1 MSQLDWGVL
10 VGTIAFIVLY
20 GVWKTR
26 KTSNMSSFL
35 KAGNTERWWMMG
47 LSVMATQASAITF
60 LSTPGQAFADGMRF
74 IQFYFGLPLAMV
86 VLSITAIPIYYR
98 LKVYTAY
105 EYLENR
111 FDLKTRSLAALL
123 FLLQRGLSTGIT
135 IYAPAIILSAI
146 LGWNLTGTIL
156 FIGIVVTFYTVVGG
170 SKAVSQTQRLQMAV
184 MLGGMVAAAVVVVQM
199 LPAQVGFSEAM
210 VVAGKLGKLNL
221 VDLSFNPNDRYNLW
235 SGLIGGFFL
244 ALSYF
249 GTDQSQVG
257 RYLGGETIA
266 QSRLGLLMNGLVKVP
281 MQFLILLVGV
291 LVFVFYQFYQPPL
304 YFNQQQATKVMA
316 TQDAPAWQ
324 TLETQSQAAFLQK
337 RDATLALV
345 AAHQNQDQ
353 AGIAQAT
360 QQAQAAEVQQKQLR
374 ASAQEL
380 VKTHNSG
387 VDLKDTDYV
396 FLTFVTQQLPRG
408 LVGLLL
414 AVVLCAAMGSTASA
428 FSSLA
433 STTVV
438 DVYKRSVN
446 KNGSETHYVKAS
458 RWFTIGWGAVSIFFA
473 LFASQ
478 LENLI
483 QAVNILGSLFYGTI
497 LGVFVAAFYFKRLH
511 GNAVFWAAVLTQFLI
526 FLLYYTTEIAYLWYN
541 LIGCF
546 LVVIIGYLLEPLLP
560 KSKPSI
566 GEKEAVG

>member
-1 MSQLDWGVL
+1 MSYLDWAVL

-20 GVWKTR
+20 GVWKTH
-26 KTSNMSSFL
+26 KTRNMSTFL
-35 KAGNTERWWMMG
+35 KADNTERWWMMG
-47 LSVMATQASAITF
+47 LSIMATQASAITF
-60 LSTPGQAFADGMRF
+60 LSTPGQAFEDGMRF

-86 VLSITAIPIYYR
+86 VLSATAIPIYYR

-105 EYLENR
+105 EYLEGR
-111 FDLKTRSLAALL
+111 FDLKTRSLAAFL

-146 LGWNLTGTIL
+146 LGWNLTYTIL
-156 FIGIVVTFYTVVGG
+156 FIGVVVTFYTVVGG
-170 SKAVSQTQRLQMAV
+170 SKAVSQTQRLQMSV
-184 MLGGMVAAAVVVVQM
+184 MLGGMLVAAIVVVRL
-199 LPAQVGFSEAM
+199 LPAQVGFSDAL
-210 VVAGKLGKLNL
+210 VVAGKMGKMNL
-221 VDLSFNPNDRYNLW
+221 VDLSFDPNDRYNLW

-281 MQFLILLVGV
+281 MQFLILMVGV
-291 LVFVFYQFYQPPL
+291 MVFVFYQFYQPPL
-304 YFNQQQATKVMA
+304 YFNQQQVAKVA
-316 TQDAPAWQ
+316 ASAQAGEWQ
-324 TLETQSQAAFLQK
+324 KLETENTAAFTQK
-337 RDATLALV
+337 REAALAMV
-345 AAHQNQDQ
+345 AAHQSNNQGGVEQ
-353 AGIAQAT
+353 AAL
-360 QQAQAAEVQQKQLR
+360 QAQAAEEKRKVLRKEAHVLVNQQN
-374 ASAQEL
+374 
-380 VKTHNSG
+380 VG
-387 VDLKDTDYV
+387 VELKDTDYV
-396 FLTFVTQQLPRG
+396 FLTFVTQQLPQG
-408 LVGLLL
+408 LIGLLL

-438 DVYKRSVN
+438 DVYKRSIVQN
-446 KNGSETHYVKAS
+446 ASDAHYVSAS
-458 RWFTIGWGAVSIFFA
+458 RWLTIGWGAVSILFA

-497 LGVFVAAFYFKRLH
+497 LGVFLAAFYCKSLR
-511 GNAVFWAAVLTQFLI
+511 GNAVFWAAVLTQGII
-526 FLLYYTTEIAYLWYN
+526 FTLYFTTSIAYLWYN

-546 LVVIIGYLLEPLLP
+546 LVIGIAYLLQPLLQ
-560 KSKPSI
+560 
-566 GEKEAVG
+566 ERA

>member
-1 MSQLDWGVL
+1 MSGLDWGVL

-26 KTSNMSSFL
+26 KAQHMSGYL
-35 KAGNTERWWMMG
+35 RADNTERWWMMG
-47 LSVMATQASAITF
+47 LSIMATQASAITF
-60 LSTPGQAFADGMRF
+60 LSTPGQAFDDGMRF

-98 LKVYTAY
+98 LKVFTAY
-105 EYLENR
+105 EYLETR

-156 FIGIVVTFYTVVGG
+156 FIGVVVTFYTVVGG
-170 SKAVSQTQRLQMAV
+170 TKAVSQTQRLQMAV
-184 MLGGMVAAAVVVVQM
+184 MLGGMLMAAIVVVRL
-199 LPAQVGFSEAM
+199 LPEEVGFSEAM
-210 VVAGKLGKLNL
+210 AVAGTSGKLNL

-244 ALSYF
+244 SLSYF

-281 MQFLILLVGV
+281 MQFLILMVGV

-304 YFNQQQATKVMA
+304 YFNQQQTTNVLASQVA
-316 TQDAPAWQ
+316 GPAWRE
-324 TLETQSQAAFLQK
+324 LESTGQLVFQEK
-337 RDATLALV
+337 KDATLALV
-345 AAHQNQDQ
+345 EAYKTDNEAGEKEAAQRIQR
-353 AGIAQAT
+353 AEEKRKSLRVKAQ
-360 QQAQAAEVQQKQLR
+360 
-374 ASAQEL
+374 SM
-380 VKTHNSG
+380 VKDYNKGT
-387 VDLKDTDYV
+387 DLKDTDYV
-396 FLTFVTQQLPRG
+396 FLTFVTQQFPKG

-428 FSSLA
+428 FNSLA

-438 DVYKRSVN
+438 DVYKRSL
-446 KNGSETHYVKAS
+446 KPHASDAHYVGAS

-497 LGVFVAAFYFKRLH
+497 LGVFIAAFYFRRLS
-511 GNAVFWAAVLTQFLI
+511 GNPVFWAAVLTQMTI
-526 FLLYYTTEIAYLWYN
+526 FLLYFYTDIAYLWYN
-541 LIGCF
+541 LIGVV
-546 LVVIIGYLLEPLLP
+546 LVVGLAYLLQPMLRRR
-560 KSKPSI
+560 
-566 GEKEAVG
+566 A

>member
-1 MSQLDWGVL
+1 MSGIDWGVL
-10 VGTIAFIVLY
+10 IGTIAFIVLY

-26 KTSNMSSFL
+26 KPQHMSGYL
-35 KAGNTERWWMMG
+35 RADNTERWWMMG
-47 LSVMATQASAITF
+47 LSIMATQASAITF
-60 LSTPGQAFADGMRF
+60 LSTPGQAFEDGMRF
-74 IQFYFGLPLAMV
+74 IQFYLGLPLAMV

-98 LKVYTAY
+98 LKVFTAY
-105 EYLENR
+105 EYLESR
-111 FDLKTRSLAALL
+111 FDLKTRSLAAML

-156 FIGIVVTFYTVVGG
+156 FIGVVVTFYTVVGG
-170 SKAVSQTQRLQMAV
+170 TKAVSQTQRLQMAV
-184 MLGGMVAAAVVVVQM
+184 MLGGMATAAVVVVRL
-199 LPAQVGFSEAM
+199 LPEDVGLSEAL
-210 VVAGKLGKLNL
+210 VVAGESGKMNLIDLN
-221 VDLSFNPNDRYNLW
+221 FNPNDRYNLW

-291 LVFVFYQFYQPPL
+291 LVFVFYQFHQPPL
-304 YFNQQQATKVMA
+304 YFNQQQAANVIA
-316 TQDAPAWQ
+316 SAAAPAWQ
-324 TLETQSQAAFLQK
+324 KLEQESTLAFQAKKQ
-337 RDATLALV
+337 ATLDLV
-345 AAHQNQDQ
+345 AAHQANDAPKKEAAALQ
-353 AGIAQAT
+353 A
-360 QQAQAAEVQQKQLR
+360 QQAEEKRKGLR
-374 ASAQEL
+374 AEAHQL
-380 VKTHNSG
+380 VKNYNQGT
-387 VDLKDTDYV
+387 DFKDTDYV

-408 LVGLLL
+408 LIGLLL

-428 FSSLA
+428 FNSLA

-438 DVYKRSVN
+438 DVYKRSIMQ
-446 KNGSETHYVKAS
+446 GASDDHYVKAS

-497 LGVFVAAFYFKRLH
+497 LGVFIAAFYFKRLA
-511 GNAVFWAAVLTQFLI
+511 GNAVFWAAVCTQMII
-526 FLLYYTTEIAYLWYN
+526 FALYFTTDIAYLWYN
-541 LIGCF
+541 VIGSA
-546 LVVIIGYLLEPLLP
+546 LVVSIGYALQPILP
-560 KSKPSI
+560 ASAA
-566 GEKEAVG
+566 KEI

>member
-1 MSQLDWGVL
+1 MSKLDWAVL
-10 VGTIAFIVLY
+10 AGTIAFIVLY
-20 GVWKTR
+20 GIWQTR
-26 KTSNMSSFL
+26 HTHHMSGFL
-35 KAGNTERWWMMG
+35 KADNTERWWMMG
-47 LSVMATQASAITF
+47 LSIMATQASAITF
-60 LSTPGQAFADGMRF
+60 LSTPGQAFDDGMRF

-105 EYLENR
+105 EYLESR

-146 LGWNLTGTIL
+146 LGWNLTMTIL
-156 FIGIVVTFYTVVGG
+156 FIGVVVIFYTVVGG

-184 MLGGMVAAAVVVVQM
+184 MLGGMLAAAVVVVRL
-199 LPAQVGFSEAM
+199 LPAEVGFSEAM
-210 VVAGKLGKLNL
+210 AVAGKLGKLNL
-221 VDLSFNPNDRYNLW
+221 VDFNFNPNDRYNVW

-281 MQFLILLVGV
+281 MQLLILLVGV
-291 LVFVFYQFYQPPL
+291 LVFVFYQFHQPPL
-304 YFNQQQATKVMA
+304 YFNQQQAAKVMA
-316 TQDAPAWQ
+316 SEAASTWHN
-324 TLETQSQAAFLQK
+324 LEKQSQTAFLKK
-337 RDATLALV
+337 REATLSLLKAR
-345 AAHQNQDQ
+345 QNQDGQGIEQ
-353 AGIAQAT
+353 AALQAQQAEEQRKSLRAEAQA
-360 QQAQAAEVQQKQLR
+360 
-374 ASAQEL
+374 L
-380 VKTHNSG
+380 VKIQNDG
-387 VDLKDTDYV
+387 ADLKDTDYV
-396 FLTFVTQQLPRG
+396 FLTFVTQQLPQG

-438 DVYKRSVN
+438 DVYKRSV
-446 KNGSETHYVKAS
+446 KKGASDEHYVSAS
-458 RWFTIGWGAVSIFFA
+458 RWFTVAWGLASIFFA

-497 LGVFVAAFYFKRLH
+497 LGVFVAAFYFKRLG
-511 GNAVFWAAVLTQFLI
+511 GNAVFWAAVLTQGVI
-526 FLLYYTTEIAYLWYN
+526 FLLYTFTEIAYLWYN
-541 LIGCF
+541 VIGCG
-546 LVVIIGYLLEPLLP
+546 LVVLIGYLLQPLMGRKL
-560 KSKPSI
+560 
-566 GEKEAVG
+566 

>member
-1 MSQLDWGVL
+1 MSQLDWAVL
-10 VGTIAFIVLY
+10 IGTIAFIVLY

-26 KTSNMSSFL
+26 KTRNMSGYL
-35 KAGNTERWWMMG
+35 KADNTERWWMMG
-47 LSVMATQASAITF
+47 LAIMATQASAITF
-60 LSTPGQAFADGMRF
+60 LSTPGQAFEDGMRF

-86 VLSITAIPIYYR
+86 VLSATAIPIYYR

-105 EYLENR
+105 EYLESR
-111 FDLKTRSLAALL
+111 FDLKTRSLAAML

-156 FIGIVVTFYTVVGG
+156 FIGVVVIFYTVVGG
-170 SKAVSQTQRLQMAV
+170 AKAVSQTQRLQMAV
-184 MLGGMVAAAVVVVQM
+184 MLGGMLVAAVVVVRL
-199 LPAQVGFSEAM
+199 LPEQVSFPDAM

-281 MQFLILLVGV
+281 MQFLILMVGV
-291 LVFVFYQFYQPPL
+291 LVFVFYQFHQPPL
-304 YFNQQQATKVMA
+304 YFNQQQAAKVMA
-316 TQDAPAWQ
+316 SEAAPAWRQ
-324 TLETQSQAAFLQK
+324 LEQESTTAFEQK
-337 RDATLALV
+337 RAAALAMIQGYKAGDDAAVET
-345 AAHQNQDQ
+345 AA
-353 AGIAQAT
+353 
-360 QQAQAAEVQQKQLR
+360 QQAQQAEVVRKEARLQ
-374 ASAQEL
+374 AQEL
-380 VKTHNSG
+380 VKSQNNG
-387 VDLKDTDYV
+387 VNLKDTDYV
-396 FLTFVTQQLPRG
+396 FLTFVTQQLPTG

-428 FSSLA
+428 FNSLA

-438 DVYKRSVN
+438 DVYKRSLRPN
-446 KNGSETHYVKAS
+446 ASDNHYVQAS
-458 RWFTIGWGAVSIFFA
+458 RWFTVGWGAVSILFA
-473 LFASQ
+473 LFAQQ

-497 LGVFVAAFYFKRLH
+497 LGVFIAAFYFKTLK
-511 GNAVFWAAVLTQFLI
+511 GNAVFWAAVLTQAII
-526 FLLYYTTEIAYLWYN
+526 FLLYYFTPIAYLWYN
-541 LIGCF
+541 LIGCA
-546 LVVIIGYLLEPLLP
+546 LVVGLGYLLQPLLP
-560 KSKPSI
+560 PNNTS
-566 GEKEAVG
+566 AALTD

>member
-1 MSQLDWGVL
+1 MSYLDWAVL

-26 KTSNMSSFL
+26 KTSHMSTFL
-35 KAGNTERWWMMG
+35 KADNTERWWMMG
-47 LSVMATQASAITF
+47 LSIMATQASAITF
-60 LSTPGQAFADGMRF
+60 LSTPGQAFEDGMRF

-86 VLSITAIPIYYR
+86 VLSATAIPIYYR

-105 EYLENR
+105 EYLEGR
-111 FDLKTRSLAALL
+111 FDLKTRSLAAFL

-146 LGWNLTGTIL
+146 LGWNLTYTIL
-156 FIGIVVTFYTVVGG
+156 FIGVVVTFYTVVGG
-170 SKAVSQTQRLQMAV
+170 SKAVSQTQRLQMTV
-184 MLGGMVAAAVVVVQM
+184 MLGGMLVAAIVVVRL
-199 LPAQVGFSEAM
+199 LPAQVGFSDAL
-210 VVAGKLGKLNL
+210 VVAGKLGKMNL

-281 MQFLILLVGV
+281 MQFLILMVGV
-291 LVFVFYQFYQPPL
+291 MVFVFYQFYQPPL
-304 YFNQQQATKVMA
+304 YFNQQQVDKVTA
-316 TQDAPAWQ
+316 SAQAGEWQ
-324 TLETQSQAAFLQK
+324 KLETEGTAAFTQK
-337 RDATLALV
+337 RAAALALV
-345 AAHQNQDQ
+345 AAHQANNPEGVEK
-353 AGIAQAT
+353 AAL
-360 QQAQAAEVQQKQLR
+360 QAQAAEEKRKALRKEANALVNQQN
-374 ASAQEL
+374 
-380 VKTHNSG
+380 VG
-387 VDLKDTDYV
+387 VEVKDTDYV
-396 FLTFVTQQLPRG
+396 FLTFVTQQLPQG
-408 LVGLLL
+408 LIGLLL
-414 AVVLCAAMGSTASA
+414 AVVLCAAMSSTASA

-438 DVYKRSVN
+438 DVYKRSIV
-446 KNGSETHYVKAS
+446 KNASEAHYMSAS
-458 RWFTIGWGAVSIFFA
+458 RWLTIGWGAVSILFA

-497 LGVFVAAFYFKRLH
+497 LGVFLAAFYCKSLR
-511 GNAVFWAAVLTQFLI
+511 GNAVFWSAVLTQGII
-526 FLLYYTTEIAYLWYN
+526 FTLYYTTEIAYLWYN
-541 LIGCF
+541 LIGCG
-546 LVVIIGYLLEPLLP
+546 LVIGIAYLLQPLLP
-560 KSKPSI
+560 KQETLI
-566 GEKEAVG
+566 GE

>member
-1 MSQLDWGVL
+1 MSGLDWGVL

-26 KTSNMSSFL
+26 KAQHMSGYL
-35 KAGNTERWWMMG
+35 RADNTERWWMMG
-47 LSVMATQASAITF
+47 LSIMATQASAITF
-60 LSTPGQAFADGMRF
+60 LSTPGQAFDDGMRF

-98 LKVYTAY
+98 LKVFTAY
-105 EYLENR
+105 EYLETR
-111 FDLKTRSLAALL
+111 FNLKTRSLAALL

-146 LGWNLTGTIL
+146 LGWNLTATIL
-156 FIGIVVTFYTVVGG
+156 FIGVVVTFYTVVGG
-170 SKAVSQTQRLQMAV
+170 TKAVSQTQRLQMAV
-184 MLGGMVAAAVVVVQM
+184 MLGGMLAAAIVVVRL
-199 LPAQVGFSEAM
+199 LPENVGFSEAM
-210 VVAGKLGKLNL
+210 AVAGTAGKLNL

-244 ALSYF
+244 SLSYF

-291 LVFVFYQFYQPPL
+291 LVFVFYQFYAPPL
-304 YFNQQQATKVMA
+304 YFNQQQAANVLA
-316 TQDAPAWQ
+316 SSAAPAWQ
-324 TLETQSQAAFLQK
+324 KLESESQVAFQEK
-337 RDATLALV
+337 KAATLALV
-345 AAHQNQDQ
+345 QAHQTQDQ
-353 AGIAQAT
+353 AGKDQAALKM
-360 QQAQAAEVQQKQLR
+360 QQAEEKRKDLR
-374 ASAQEL
+374 SQAQEL
-380 VKTHNSG
+380 VKTYNQDT
-387 VDLKDTDYV
+387 DLKDTDYV

-428 FSSLA
+428 FNSLA
-433 STTVV
+433 STSVV
-438 DVYKRSVN
+438 DVYKRSLRRN
-446 KNGSETHYVKAS
+446 ASDEHYVRAS
-458 RWFTIGWGAVSIFFA
+458 RWLTVGWGAVSIFFA

-483 QAVNILGSLFYGTI
+483 QAVNILGSLFYGTV
-497 LGVFVAAFYFKRLH
+497 LGIFIAAFYFKRLA
-511 GNAVFWAAVLTQFLI
+511 GNAVFWAALLTQLLI
-526 FLLYYTTEIAYLWYN
+526 FLLYYYTAIAYLWYN
-541 LIGCF
+541 LIGTV
-546 LVVIIGYLLEPLLP
+546 LVVGFAYLLQPMLP
-560 KSKPSI
+560 KQRLPSP
-566 GEKEAVG
+566 AP

>member
-1 MSQLDWGVL
+1 MSGLDWGVL

-26 KTSNMSSFL
+26 KTQHMSGYL
-35 KAGNTERWWMMG
+35 RADNTERWWMMG
-47 LSVMATQASAITF
+47 LSIMATQASAITF
-60 LSTPGQAFADGMRF
+60 LSTPGQAFEDGMRF
-74 IQFYFGLPLAMV
+74 IQFYLGLPLAMV

-98 LKVYTAY
+98 LKVFTAY
-105 EYLENR
+105 EYLETR

-156 FIGIVVTFYTVVGG
+156 FIGVVVTFYTVVGG
-170 SKAVSQTQRLQMAV
+170 TKAVSQTQRLQMAV
-184 MLGGMVAAAVVVVQM
+184 MLGGMATAAVVVVRL
-199 LPAQVGFSEAM
+199 LPEGVGLSEAL
-210 VVAGKLGKLNL
+210 VVAGESGKLNL
-221 VDLSFNPNDRYNLW
+221 IDLNFNPNDRYNLW

-291 LVFVFYQFYQPPL
+291 LVFVFYQFHQPPL
-304 YFNQQQATKVMA
+304 YFNQQQAANVVA
-316 TQDAPAWQ
+316 SSAAPAWQ
-324 TLETQSQAAFLQK
+324 QLEKESTQAFQAKKQ
-337 RDATLALV
+337 ATLDLV
-345 AAHQNQDQ
+345 AAHQANDD
-353 AGIAQAT
+353 AKKDAAAQQV
-360 QQAQAAEVQQKQLR
+360 QQAEEKRKGLR
-374 ASAQEL
+374 AEAHQL
-380 VKTHNSG
+380 VKTHNQG
-387 VDLKDTDYV
+387 TDFKDTDYV

-428 FSSLA
+428 FNSLA

-438 DVYKRSVN
+438 DVYKRSI
-446 KNGSETHYVKAS
+446 KKGASDEHYVQAS

-497 LGVFVAAFYFKRLH
+497 LGVFIAAFYFRRLA
-511 GNAVFWAAVLTQFLI
+511 GNAVFWAAVLTQMII
-526 FLLYYTTEIAYLWYN
+526 FALYFTTNIAYLWYN
-541 LIGCF
+541 VIGSA
-546 LVVIIGYLLEPLLP
+546 LVVGIGYALQPILP
-560 KSKPSI
+560 TSTA
-566 GEKEAVG
+566 KEN

>member
-1 MSQLDWGVL
+1 MSGLDWGVL
-10 VGTIAFIVLY
+10 IGTIAFIVLY

-26 KTSNMSSFL
+26 KTQQMSAYL
-35 KAGNTERWWMMG
+35 RADNTERWWMMG
-47 LSVMATQASAITF
+47 LSIMATQASAITF
-60 LSTPGQAFADGMRF
+60 LSTPGQAFDDGMRF

-98 LKVYTAY
+98 LKVFTAY
-105 EYLENR
+105 EYLESR

-135 IYAPAIILSAI
+135 IYAPAIILTAI
-146 LGWNLTGTIL
+146 LGWNLTATIL
-156 FIGIVVTFYTVVGG
+156 FIGVVVTFYTVVGG
-170 SKAVSQTQRLQMAV
+170 TKAVSQTQRLQMAV
-184 MLGGMVAAAVVVVQM
+184 MLGGMLAAAIVVVRL
-199 LPAQVGFSEAM
+199 LPANVGFPEAM
-210 VVAGKLGKLNL
+210 AVAGTSGKLNL
-221 VDLSFNPNDRYNLW
+221 VDLSFDPNDRYNLW

-291 LVFVFYQFYQPPL
+291 LVFVFYQFYAPPL
-304 YFNQQQATKVMA
+304 YFNQQQASNVLA
-316 TQDAPAWQ
+316 SEAAPAWRD
-324 TLETQSQAAFLQK
+324 LEISSQQIFQEKKA
-337 RDATLALV
+337 ATLALV
-345 AAHQNQDQ
+345 EAYQTENKPGEEQAAHRM
-353 AGIAQAT
+353 
-360 QQAQAAEVQQKQLR
+360 QQAEAKRKEIRQEAQL
-374 ASAQEL
+374 L
-380 VKTHNSG
+380 VKTYNQG
-387 VDLKDTDYV
+387 TDLKDTDYV

-428 FSSLA
+428 FNSLA

-438 DVYKRSVN
+438 DVYKRSLRPN
-446 KNGSETHYVKAS
+446 ASDGHYVRAS
-458 RWFTIGWGAVSIFFA
+458 RWFTVGWGAVSIFFA

-497 LGVFVAAFYFKRLH
+497 LGIFIAAFYFKRLR
-511 GNAVFWAAVLTQFLI
+511 GNAVFWAAVLTQIII
-526 FLLYYTTEIAYLWYN
+526 FLLYQYTSIAYLWYN
-541 LIGCF
+541 LIGTI
-546 LVVIIGYLLEPLLP
+546 LVVSLGFLLQPLLR
-560 KSKPSI
+560 KP
-566 GEKEAVG
+566 A

>member
-1 MSQLDWGVL
+1 MSGLDWGVL

-26 KTSNMSSFL
+26 KAQHMSGYL
-35 KAGNTERWWMMG
+35 RADNTERWWMMG
-47 LSVMATQASAITF
+47 LSIMATQASAITF
-60 LSTPGQAFADGMRF
+60 LSTPGQAFDDGMRF

-98 LKVYTAY
+98 LKVFTAY
-105 EYLENR
+105 EYLESR
-111 FDLKTRSLAALL
+111 FNLKTRSLAAFL

-135 IYAPAIILSAI
+135 IYAPAIILSTI
-146 LGWNLTGTIL
+146 LGWNLTATIL
-156 FIGIVVTFYTVVGG
+156 FIGVIVTFYTVVGG
-170 SKAVSQTQRLQMAV
+170 TKAVSQTQRLQMAV
-184 MLGGMVAAAVVVVQM
+184 MLGGMLAAAIVVVRL
-199 LPAQVGFSEAM
+199 LPDGVGFSEAM
-210 VVAGKLGKLNL
+210 TVAGTSGKLNL
-221 VDLSFNPNDRYNLW
+221 VDLSFNPDDRYNLW

-304 YFNQQQATKVMA
+304 YFNQQQVSSVTASA
-316 TQDAPAWQ
+316 EAPVWQ
-324 TLETQSQAAFLQK
+324 NLEAQSRQVFQEK
-337 RDATLALV
+337 KEATLALV
-345 AAHQNQDQ
+345 QAHQAGNKAGEEQ
-353 AGIAQAT
+353 ASQRMRQAEEKRKEIR
-360 QQAQAAEVQQKQLR
+360 QQAQA
-374 ASAQEL
+374 L
-380 VKTHNSG
+380 VKTHNEG
-387 VDLKDTDYV
+387 TDLKDTDYV
-396 FLTFVTQQLPRG
+396 FLTFVTQQLPQG

-428 FSSLA
+428 FNSLA

-438 DVYKRSVN
+438 DVYKRTVN
-446 KNGSETHYVKAS
+446 RNASDDHYVSAS
-458 RWFTIGWGAVSIFFA
+458 RWFTVGWGAVSIFFA

-497 LGVFVAAFYFKRLH
+497 LGIFIAAFYFQKLK
-511 GNAVFWAAVLTQFLI
+511 GNAVFWAAVLTQLII
-526 FLLYYTTEIAYLWYN
+526 FLLYEYTTIAYLWYN
-541 LIGCF
+541 LIGTV
-546 LVVIIGYLLEPLLP
+546 LVVGIGYLLRTFLREQ
-560 KSKPSI
+560 
-566 GEKEAVG
+566 A

>member
-1 MSQLDWGVL
+1 MSGLDWGVL

-26 KTSNMSSFL
+26 KAQHMSGYL
-35 KAGNTERWWMMG
+35 RADNTERWWMMG
-47 LSVMATQASAITF
+47 LSIMATQASAITF
-60 LSTPGQAFADGMRF
+60 LSTPGQAFDDGMRF

-98 LKVYTAY
+98 LKVFTAY
-105 EYLENR
+105 EYLESR
-111 FDLKTRSLAALL
+111 FNLKTRSLAAFL

-135 IYAPAIILSAI
+135 IYAPAIILSTI
-146 LGWNLTGTIL
+146 LGWNLTATIL
-156 FIGIVVTFYTVVGG
+156 FIGVVVTFYTVVGG
-170 SKAVSQTQRLQMAV
+170 TKAVSQTQRLQMAV
-184 MLGGMVAAAVVVVQM
+184 MLGGMLAAAIVVVRL
-199 LPAQVGFSEAM
+199 LPDGVGFSEAM
-210 VVAGKLGKLNL
+210 TVAGTSGKLNL
-221 VDLSFNPNDRYNLW
+221 VDLSFNPDDRYNLW

-304 YFNQQQATKVMA
+304 YFNQQQVSSVTASA
-316 TQDAPAWQ
+316 EAPAWQ
-324 TLETQSQAAFLQK
+324 NLEAQSRQVFQEK
-337 RDATLALV
+337 KEATLALV
-345 AAHQNQDQ
+345 QAHQADNKAGEEQ
-353 AGIAQAT
+353 ASQRMRQAEEKRKEIR
-360 QQAQAAEVQQKQLR
+360 QQAQA
-374 ASAQEL
+374 L
-380 VKTHNSG
+380 VKTHNEG
-387 VDLKDTDYV
+387 TDLKDTDYV
-396 FLTFVTQQLPRG
+396 FLTFVTQQLPQG

-428 FSSLA
+428 FNSLA

-438 DVYKRSVN
+438 DVYKRTVN
-446 KNGSETHYVKAS
+446 RNASDDHYVRAS
-458 RWFTIGWGAVSIFFA
+458 RWFTVGWGAVSIFFA

-497 LGVFVAAFYFKRLH
+497 LGIFIAAFYFQKLK
-511 GNAVFWAAVLTQFLI
+511 GNAVFWAAVLTQLII
-526 FLLYYTTEIAYLWYN
+526 FLLYEYTTIAYLWYN
-541 LIGCF
+541 LIGTV
-546 LVVIIGYLLEPLLP
+546 LVVGIGYLLRTLLR
-560 KSKPSI
+560 
-566 GEKEAVG
+566 EQA

>member
-1 MSQLDWGVL
+1 MSGLDWGVL

-26 KTSNMSSFL
+26 KAQHMSGYL
-35 KAGNTERWWMMG
+35 RADNTERWWMMG
-47 LSVMATQASAITF
+47 LSIMATQASAITF
-60 LSTPGQAFADGMRF
+60 LSTPGQAFDDGMRF

-98 LKVYTAY
+98 LKVFTAY
-105 EYLENR
+105 EYLESR
-111 FDLKTRSLAALL
+111 FNLKTRSLAAFL

-135 IYAPAIILSAI
+135 IYAPAIILSTI
-146 LGWNLTGTIL
+146 LGWNLTATIL
-156 FIGIVVTFYTVVGG
+156 FIGVVVTFYTVVGG
-170 SKAVSQTQRLQMAV
+170 TKAVSQTQRLQMAV
-184 MLGGMVAAAVVVVQM
+184 MLGGMLAAAVVVVRL
-199 LPAQVGFSEAM
+199 LPDGVGFSEAM
-210 VVAGKLGKLNL
+210 TVAGTSGKLNL
-221 VDLSFNPNDRYNLW
+221 VDLSFNPDDRYNLW

-304 YFNQQQATKVMA
+304 YFNQQQASSVT
-316 TQDAPAWQ
+316 TSEGAPAWQ
-324 TLETQSQAAFLQK
+324 NLEAQSQRIFQEK
-337 RDATLALV
+337 KEATLALV
-345 AAHQNQDQ
+345 QAHRENNQ
-353 AGIAQAT
+353 AGEEQASQRIRQAEEKRKEVR
-360 QQAQAAEVQQKQLR
+360 QQAQA
-374 ASAQEL
+374 L
-380 VKTHNSG
+380 VKTHNQG
-387 VDLKDTDYV
+387 TDLKDTDYV
-396 FLTFVTQQLPRG
+396 FLTFVTQQLPKG

-428 FSSLA
+428 FNSLA

-438 DVYKRSVN
+438 DVYKRTVN
-446 KNGSETHYVKAS
+446 TKASDEHYVRAS
-458 RWFTIGWGAVSIFFA
+458 RWFTVGWGGVSIFFA

-497 LGVFVAAFYFKRLH
+497 LGIFIAAFYFQKLK
-511 GNAVFWAAVLTQFLI
+511 GNAVFWAAVGTQVII
-526 FLLYYTTEIAYLWYN
+526 FLLYEYTTIAYLWYN
-541 LIGCF
+541 LIGTL
-546 LVVIIGYLLEPLLP
+546 LVVGIGFLLRPFLREQ
-560 KSKPSI
+560 
-566 GEKEAVG
+566 A

>member
-1 MSQLDWGVL
+1 MSGLDWGVL

-26 KTSNMSSFL
+26 KTQHMTGYL
-35 KAGNTERWWMMG
+35 RADNTERWWMMG
-47 LSVMATQASAITF
+47 LSIMATQASAITF
-60 LSTPGQAFADGMRF
+60 LSTPGQAFDDGMRF

-105 EYLENR
+105 EYLESR

-123 FLLQRGLSTGIT
+123 FLVQRGLSTGIT

-146 LGWNLTGTIL
+146 LGWNLTATIL
-156 FIGIVVTFYTVVGG
+156 FIGVVVTFYTVVGG
-170 SKAVSQTQRLQMAV
+170 TKAVSQTQRLQMAV
-184 MLGGMVAAAVVVVQM
+184 MLGGMLVAAVVVVRL
-199 LPAQVGFSEAM
+199 LPDGVGFAEAM
-210 VVAGKLGKLNL
+210 TVAGKAGKLNL

-244 ALSYF
+244 SLSYF

-304 YFNQQQATKVMA
+304 YFNQQHAANVLA
-316 TQDAPAWQ
+316 SAEAPAWQ
-324 TLETQSQAAFLQK
+324 SLEAQSQEVFQQKKAAS
-337 RDATLALV
+337 LAV
-345 AAHQNQDQ
+345 VEAEQRGDEQ
-353 AGIAQAT
+353 AKEQAAQAM
-360 QQAQAAEVQQKQLR
+360 QQAEAQRKALR
-374 ASAQEL
+374 QEAQEL
-380 VKTHNSG
+380 VKKHNQG
-387 VDLKDTDYV
+387 TDLKDTDYV
-396 FLTFVTQQLPRG
+396 FLTFVTQQLPQG
-408 LVGLLL
+408 LIGLLL

-428 FSSLA
+428 FNSLA

-438 DVYKRSVN
+438 DVYKRSLR
-446 KNGSETHYVKAS
+446 KNASDDHYVAAS
-458 RWFTIGWGAVSIFFA
+458 RWFTVGWGAVSILFA

-497 LGVFVAAFYFKRLH
+497 LGVFIAAFYFKRLAA
-511 GNAVFWAAVLTQFLI
+511 NAVFWAAVGTQFLI
-526 FLLYYTTEIAYLWYN
+526 FLLYFTTNIAYLWYN
-541 LIGCF
+541 LIGVV
-546 LVVIIGYLLEPLLP
+546 LVVGIGYGLRAVLP
-560 KSKPSI
+560 RQ
-566 GEKEAVG
+566 A

>member
-1 MSQLDWGVL
+1 MSTLDWGVL
-10 VGTIAFIVLY
+10 IGTIAFIVLY

-26 KTSNMSSFL
+26 KTQHMSGYL
-35 KAGNTERWWMMG
+35 RADNTERWWMMG

-60 LSTPGQAFADGMRF
+60 LSTPGQAFDDGMRF

-86 VLSITAIPIYYR
+86 VLSVTAIPLYYR

-105 EYLENR
+105 EYLESR
-111 FDLKTRSLAALL
+111 FDLKTRSLAAML

-146 LGWNLTGTIL
+146 LGWNLTATIL
-156 FIGIVVTFYTVVGG
+156 FIGVVVTFYTVVGG
-170 SKAVSQTQRLQMAV
+170 TKAVSQTQRLQMAV
-184 MLGGMVAAAVVVVQM
+184 MLGGMLVAAIVVVRL
-199 LPAQVGFSEAM
+199 LPNGIGFSEAM
-210 VVAGKLGKLNL
+210 EVAGQAGKLNL
-221 VDLSFNPNDRYNLW
+221 VDLSFNPSDRYNLW

-244 ALSYF
+244 SLSYF

-291 LVFVFYQFYQPPL
+291 LVFVFYQFYAPPL
-304 YFNQQQATKVMA
+304 YFNQQQAANVLASDK
-316 TQDAPAWQ
+316 APEWQ
-324 TLETQSQAAFLQK
+324 HLETENQRVFQQK
-337 RDATLALV
+337 KTASLALV
-345 AAHQNQDQ
+345 QAHQAGDEEAEEEAAALMNQ
-353 AGIAQAT
+353 
-360 QQAQAAEVQQKQLR
+360 AEEKRKELR
-374 ASAQEL
+374 ANAQKL
-380 VKTHNSG
+380 VKNYNQGT
-387 VDLKDTDYV
+387 DLKDTDYV
-396 FLTFVTQQLPRG
+396 FLTFVTQQLPNG

-428 FSSLA
+428 FNSLA

-438 DVYKRSVN
+438 DVYKRSLYP
-446 KNGSETHYVKAS
+446 KASDDHYVQAS
-458 RWFTIGWGAVSIFFA
+458 RWFTVGWGAVSILFA

-497 LGVFVAAFYFKRLH
+497 LGVFIAAFYFRRLT
-511 GNAVFWAAVLTQFLI
+511 GSAVFWAAIITQFII
-526 FLLYYTTEIAYLWYN
+526 FLLYFTTQIAYLWYN
-541 LIGCF
+541 LIGVA
-546 LVVIIGYLLEPLLP
+546 LVVGIGFMLVPLLP
-560 KSKPSI
+560 KR
-566 GEKEAVG
+566 G

>member
-1 MSQLDWGVL
+1 MSGLDWLVL
-10 VGTIAFIVLY
+10 VGTLAFIVLY

-26 KTSNMSSFL
+26 NTRQVSGFL
-35 KAGNTERWWMMG
+35 KADNTERWWMMG

-60 LSTPGQAFADGMRF
+60 LSTPGQAFEDGMRF

-86 VLSITAIPIYYR
+86 VLSVTAIPIYYR
-98 LKVYTAY
+98 LNVYTAY
-105 EYLENR
+105 EYLESR
-111 FDLKTRSLAALL
+111 FDLKTRSLAAGL

-146 LGWNLTGTIL
+146 LGWDLTSTIL
-156 FIGIVVTFYTVVGG
+156 FIGVVVTFYTVVGG

-184 MLGGMVAAAVVVVQM
+184 MLGGMLVAALVVVQL
-199 LPAQVGFSEAM
+199 LPEQVGFSDAL
-210 VVAGKLGKLNL
+210 VVAGKLGKMNL
-221 VDLSFNPNDRYNLW
+221 VDLHFDPNDRYNLW

-244 ALSYF
+244 SLSYF

-257 RYLGGETIA
+257 RYLGGESIA

-291 LVFVFYQFYQPPL
+291 LVFVFYQFHQPPL
-304 YFNQQQATKVMA
+304 YFNAQQKEKVLASAQAGEWEK
-316 TQDAPAWQ
+316 
-324 TLETQSQAAFLQK
+324 LEAEGAAAFAQK
-337 RDATLALV
+337 RTAALALV
-345 AAHQNQDQ
+345 EAHQTDD
-353 AGIAQAT
+353 AAALARAT
-360 QQAQAAEVQQKQLR
+360 AQAQAAEAQRQALRQQADALVN
-374 ASAQEL
+374 AQ
-380 VKTHNSG
+380 NG
-387 VDLKDTDYV
+387 GIDIKDTDYV

-438 DVYKRSVN
+438 DVYKRTIRPQASDA
-446 KNGSETHYVKAS
+446 HYLRAS
-458 RWFTIGWGAVSIFFA
+458 RWLTVGWGGVSILFA
-473 LFASQ
+473 LYASQ

-497 LGVFVAAFYFKRLH
+497 LGIFLAAFYAKRVR
-511 GNAVFWAAVLTQFLI
+511 GNAVFWAAIITQIVI
-526 FLLYYTTEIAYLWYN
+526 FLLYRYTQIAYLWYN
-541 LIGCF
+541 LIGCG
-546 LVVIIGYLLEPLLP
+546 LVVLFSYLFQMLRPNA
-560 KSKPSI
+560 
-566 GEKEAVG
+566 EATK

>member
-1 MSQLDWGVL
+1 MSKLDWGVL
-10 VGTIAFIVLY
+10 VGTIAFIVIY

-26 KTSNMSSFL
+26 HTRNMQGFL
-35 KAGNTERWWMMG
+35 KADNTERWWMMG
-47 LSVMATQASAITF
+47 LSIMATQASAITF
-60 LSTPGQAFADGMRF
+60 LSTPGQAFDDGMRF

-105 EYLENR
+105 EYLESR
-111 FDLKTRSLAALL
+111 FDLKTRSLAAFL

-146 LGWNLTGTIL
+146 LGWNLTATIL
-156 FIGIVVTFYTVVGG
+156 FIGVVVIFYTVVGG
-170 SKAVSQTQRLQMAV
+170 TKAVSQTQRLQMTV
-184 MLGGMVAAAVVVVQM
+184 MLGGMLVAAVVVVRL
-199 LPAQVGFSEAM
+199 LPEGVGFSEAL
-210 VVAGKLGKLNL
+210 VVAGKMGKLNL
-221 VDLSFNPNDRYNLW
+221 VDLKFNPNDRYNVW

-244 ALSYF
+244 SLSYF

-291 LVFVFYQFYQPPL
+291 LVFVFYQFHQPPL
-304 YFNQQQATKVMA
+304 YFNQQQADKVRNSDAAPTWQKYEA
-316 TQDAPAWQ
+316 TAQEAFTEKREAALALVKAHQSQDAPGVAEAARRAQ
-324 TLETQSQAAFLQK
+324 LAETARKSIRAEAQ
-337 RDATLALV
+337 ALV
-345 AAHQNQDQ
+345 KAHN
-353 AGIAQAT
+353 
-360 QQAQAAEVQQKQLR
+360 
-374 ASAQEL
+374 
-380 VKTHNSG
+380 NG

-438 DVYKRSVN
+438 DVYKRSLN
-446 KNGSETHYVKAS
+446 KTGSDQHYVNAS
-458 RWFTIGWGAVSIFFA
+458 RWFTIGWGTVSIFFA

-497 LGVFVAAFYFKRLH
+497 LGVFVAAFYFKRLT
-511 GNAVFWAAVLTQFLI
+511 GNPVFWAAVLTQGII
-526 FLLYYTTEIAYLWYN
+526 FLLYYATPIAYLWYN
-541 LIGCF
+541 LIGCV
-546 LVVIIGYLLEPLLP
+546 LVVVLAYLLQPLLR
-560 KSKPSI
+560 KAAT
-566 GEKEAVG
+566 E

>member
-1 MSQLDWGVL
+1 MSGLDWGVL
-10 VGTIAFIVLY
+10 IGTIAFIVLY

-26 KTSNMSSFL
+26 KAQHMSGYL
-35 KAGNTERWWMMG
+35 RADNTERWWMMG
-47 LSVMATQASAITF
+47 LSIMATQASAITF
-60 LSTPGQAFADGMRF
+60 LSTPGQAFDDGMRF

-105 EYLENR
+105 EYLETR
-111 FDLKTRSLAALL
+111 FDLKNRSLTALL

-146 LGWNLTGTIL
+146 LGWNLTATIL
-156 FIGIVVTFYTVVGG
+156 FIGVVVTFYTVVGG
-170 SKAVSQTQRLQMAV
+170 TKAVSQTQRLQMGV
-184 MLGGMVAAAVVVVQM
+184 MLGGMLMAAIVVVRL
-199 LPAQVGFSEAM
+199 LPDGIGFFEAM
-210 VVAGKLGKLNL
+210 EVAGTSGKLNL

-304 YFNQQQATKVMA
+304 YFNQQQANNVLTSSA
-316 TQDAPAWQ
+316 APAWQ
-324 TLETQSQAAFLQK
+324 NLEEESKQVFQQK
-337 RDATLALV
+337 KEATLALV
-345 AAHQNQDQ
+345 QAYRSKDQ
-353 AGIAQAT
+353 KGQEQAT
-360 QQAQAAEVQQKQLR
+360 QVIQQTEEKRKALRTEAQG
-374 ASAQEL
+374 L
-380 VKTHNSG
+380 VKTYNEG
-387 VDLKDTDYV
+387 TDLKDTDYV
-396 FLTFVTQQLPRG
+396 FLTFVTQQLPQG

-428 FSSLA
+428 FNSLA

-438 DVYKRSVN
+438 DVYKRSLKPN
-446 KNGSETHYVKAS
+446 ASDSHYVKAS
-458 RWFTIGWGAVSIFFA
+458 RWFTVGWGAVSIFFA

-497 LGVFVAAFYFKRLH
+497 LGVFIAAFYFRKLE
-511 GNAVFWAAVLTQFLI
+511 GNAVFWAAVITQILI
-526 FLLYYTTEIAYLWYN
+526 LLLYFYSDIAYLWYN
-541 LIGCF
+541 LIGAA
-546 LVVIIGYLLEPLLP
+546 LVV
-560 KSKPSI
+560 SI
-566 GEKEAVG
+566 GFLLQPLVRKPA